1 MAPILTSS
9 LPFASTITKPS
20 ALVVF
25 TTSDVLKTNSSHN
38 STSRLHAVLCT
49 YALNLSLK
57 IYIAFTIVMYLHLM
71 CGIKDKSFEV
81 VLKD

>member
-25 TTSDVLKTNSSHN
+25 TTSDVQKTNSSHN
-38 STSRLHAVLCT
+38 STSRLHAVLCM

-57 IYIAFTIVMYLHLM
+57 NLSCFHDRDVP
-71 CGIKDKSFEV
+71 SFACVE
-81 VLKD
+81 